1 MKRNFLVALVL
12 FLSSYMSLFSLDTI
26 EDKFKNTVVQ
36 VKITTQAPN
45 FLFPWQPKK
54 PQTYGAVGA
63 VISNKRILVFS
74 SLIDY
79 YTSIEVKK
87 FSSYTAI
94 PAKVVK
100 IDYESNLTVLEV
112 ADKDFFND
120 LVPVQFE
127 ARIDPFK
134 PVSILQL
141 DNSGSIQNSKG
152 RLTGLDMESYPMGY
166 TELPFIHLNSN
177 EKLEGNGELILDKEK
192 AVGMLYRFTASK
204 NSGKVIPSFVI
215 NSFIKQ
221 KFEKTKGTIFPYKG
235 FKFRPI
241 HDLATKEY
249 FGLDKKTDGVLVAEV
264 IPYSSADN
272 HLQLNDIILEYGG
285 MKIDSQ
291 GYFKHPIYGK
301 QYLSFLAHSGEEF
314 GFKMGSKIPVK
325 ILRNK
330 KEEIISISLK
340 AFPYKAV
347 KIPYMNNEGK
357 EPEYLVRGGFIFAE
371 LSEFLMR
378 EFGSSW
384 RSRIDKKLLYLND
397 YYRMNKKGETGRYV
411 LVVQVLPDDSN
422 NGYHSVSFD
431 IVKSVNGVPVTSIR
445 QLDSAFGNGESG
457 IQESVSSKFVSLQT
471 ENGTE
476 IVLDKLTLKEID
488 DRIQKKFGI
497 EKLKNF

>member
-1 MKRNFLVALVL
+1 MKPNFLAALVL
-12 FLSSYMSLFSLDTI
+12 FLSSYISLFSLDTI

-63 VISNKRILVFS
+63 VIANKRILVFS

-94 PAKVVK
+94 PAKVIK

-112 ADKDFFND
+112 TD
-120 LVPVQFE
+120 
-127 ARIDPFK
+127 
-134 PVSILQL
+134 
-141 DNSGSIQNSKG
+141 KG

-166 TELPFIHLNSN
+166 TELPFVHLNSN

-249 FGLDKKTDGVLVAEV
+249 FGLDKKTDGVLIAEV

-330 KEEIISISLK
+330 KEEMLSMSLK

-411 LVVQVLPDDSN
+411 LLVQVLPDDSN
-422 NGYHSVSFD
+422 NGYHSLSFD

-476 IVLDKLTLKEID
+476 IVLDKSTLKEID